1 MTQLSAKVLIV
12 DRLGDQYLI
21 TVQVS
26 KNIHLRSMDLLSETI
41 GRASARIGTVGWIL
55 FITKI
60 PVFVQDSLFRSGELT
75 SQVKLSL

>member
-26 KNIHLRSMDLLSETI
+26 AKHPCTFEGLTFGDNRPHFGSYRYGWLDL
-41 GRASARIGTVGWIL
+41 VYH
-55 FITKI
+55 
-60 PVFVQDSLFRSGELT
+60 QDPDLQAGQSFPLWAIE
-75 SQVKLSL
+75 

>member
-1 MTQLSAKVLIV
+1 MTQLPAKVLIV

-26 KNIHLRSMDLLSETI
+26 KNIHVHSMDLLSETI
-41 GRASARIGTVGWIL
+41 GRASARIGMVGLTL

-60 PVFVQDSLFRSGELT
+60 PDFRQDSHFRSG
-75 SQVKLSL
+75 